1 MSETKELSV
10 NTTKIPGLLFLDLP
24 VHGDNRGWFKE
35 NWQREKMT
43 GLGLPDFGPVQNNI
57 SFNKTAG
64 VVRGIHAE
72 PWDKYISVANGKVF
86 AALVDLRPG
95 DTFGVI
101 ETIEITPDR
110 AIYVPKG
117 VGNSFQTLE
126 PDTVYTYLVN
136 AHWSPDAEYTFV
148 NLADPELAIQWPIPL
163 DQAELSEKD
172 KNHPTLAELK
182 KQLGM

>member
-1 MSETKELSV
+1 MSEPKTLTV
-10 NTTKIPGLLFLDLP
+10 NTTKIPGLLTLDLP
-24 VHGDNRGWFKE
+24 VMGDNRGWFKE

-43 GLGLPDFGPVQNNI
+43 ALGLPDFGPVQNNI
-57 SFNKTAG
+57 SYNKTAG

-95 DTFGVI
+95 DTFGII
-101 ETIEITPDR
+101 ETVEISPEK

-136 AHWSPDAEYTFV
+136 AHWSPEAEYTFV
-148 NLADPELAIQWPIPL
+148 NLADPELAIAWPIPL
-163 DQAELSEKD
+163 DQAELSDKD
-172 KNHPTLAELK
+172 KKHPTLAELK
-182 KQLGM
+182 KQLGV